1 MAQTLV
7 ESLKAGYPAVAHIL
21 EENPPDGDTTVLVAA
36 INANSTLIPLWDSV
50 FTKLNGG
57 IVNQHSEALAEK
69 QTLYDQIN
77 SLRTNMTDR
86 NKEIDGLNNT
96 INALRAQ
103 LTQSYNTVSQLTQ
116 TITGLHVT
124 NGGGAATTVTYRGRI
139 SDDPNPFSGE
149 GADRAKVQQ
158 EYMNWKA
165 KMKSNFIQ
173 DGHIFNTLTK
183 RVLQIVGLLTGDA
196 FTLNRSFVNQVH
208 AHPRDTPE
216 DRAFW
221 DYKSEEAVWEVL
233 DKQYEVVNL
242 KQNAQIKLD
251 GLFMEWEDTRGKKH
265 LTPYPNFVADFS
277 NQANLAELTDSQKV
291 EAFKKKVSAPIQD
304 AFAITIDRPGAQDI
318 AKWIAL
324 GQKFWDNIQEKDHNQ
339 KYTVGKKQAPSNSN
353 PPNPAKHNKT
363 TVDPNDPDAMEL
375 CNIYIAAMTKEDRDW
390 CMQNKLCFYCKK
402 TGHSVWECRTLQ
414 SREGGQGNGRS
425 GSQSGRGGRG
435 GGRGGRGDGG
445 STRGGYGSGRGGGNG
460 GYNREGYNQGG
471 YQQYPLRAMSN
482 NPESSAASTPSAASS
497 STRTHTDHQ
506 YLPPPPQYPTPYNYV
521 PYTPT
526 GSITPYDSASNQG
539 N

>member
-291 EAFKKKVSAPIQD
+291 EAFKKKVSAQSRMHLPLLSTVRAPKISPSGLPL
-304 AFAITIDRPGAQDI
+304 ARNSGTIFKRRITIR
-318 AKWIAL
+318 
-324 GQKFWDNIQEKDHNQ
+324 
-339 KYTVGKKQAPSNSN
+339 
-353 PPNPAKHNKT
+353 
-363 TVDPNDPDAMEL
+363 
-375 CNIYIAAMTKEDRDW
+375 
-390 CMQNKLCFYCKK
+390 
-402 TGHSVWECRTLQ
+402 
-414 SREGGQGNGRS
+414 
-425 GSQSGRGGRG
+425 
-435 GGRGGRGDGG
+435 
-445 STRGGYGSGRGGGNG
+445 
-460 GYNREGYNQGG
+460 
-471 YQQYPLRAMSN
+471 
-482 NPESSAASTPSAASS
+482 STPSARSKHQATQTLPTLPNT
-497 STRTHTDHQ
+497 TR
-506 YLPPPPQYPTPYNYV
+506 LPSIPTILMLWNFATSISPP
-521 PYTPT
+521 
-526 GSITPYDSASNQG
+526 
-539 N
+539 